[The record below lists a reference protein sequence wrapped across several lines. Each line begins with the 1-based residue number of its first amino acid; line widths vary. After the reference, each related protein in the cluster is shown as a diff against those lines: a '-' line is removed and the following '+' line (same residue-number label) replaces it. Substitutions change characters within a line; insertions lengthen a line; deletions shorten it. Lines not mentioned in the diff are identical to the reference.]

1 MLDGPTC
8 AQAGYHW
15 RYNGPPIKRRST
27 HSTTRPTTCPTT
39 RPTTRTTTRRTTRR
53 QPDHSKIPL
62 EYQKYMNCV
71 REMLNN
77 ETQLFLKWGVGGTF
91 RDNRTI
97 CWTSNKSTP
106 LALGYQ
112 RHERFY
118 NTVVTQDCSQDRD
131 TTYYVGPSNYTPK
144 VVVQARINA
153 SAEATDSP
161 QPLTDN
167 STCLLWAQRHGNR
180 TIKKLCE
187 DAFNSNC
194 SDIQGTV
201 YKRGH
206 GACNLTDDME
216 SEEDE

>member
-1 MLDGPTC
+1 MHLHLSSFLLAIVYWAFSQGQT
-8 AQAGYHW
+8 
-15 RYNGPPIKRRST
+15 
-27 HSTTRPTTCPTT
+27 
-39 RPTTRTTTRRTTRR
+39 
-53 QPDHSKIPL
+53 DHSKIPL

-144 VVVQARINA
+144 VVVQARKGGVEDPEVSGMFTLFFATAECFVMGILEVNA